1 MKIHPTAIVHEK
13 SQIHESVEIGPF
25 CIINEDIEIKK
36 GTKLLSHIV
45 LRGQTIIGED
55 NIFCLL

>member
-25 CIINEDIEIKK
+25 CIIDEDIEIKK

-45 LRGQTIIGED
+45 LIALL
-55 NIFCLL
+55 NIY